1 MAKLQEDKLNDARR
15 PSQFRPP
22 ATSLAISPI
31 ASALP
36 APPPLLPTPPQTI
49 FKKLTAVEMAARR
62 EKGLCY
68 NCDAHY
74 SPNHKCQTKFFLL
87 IASDDVA
94 PDDPVPPDLVPILS
108 EDYTATPSDDH
119 FLAQLSLHAMADH
132 LASTMFRVNGCI
144 NGTEVIILVDGGS
157 THNFIHDRL
166 ARCLRL
172 KA

>member
-1 MAKLQEDKLNDARR
+1 
-15 PSQFRPP
+15 
-22 ATSLAISPI
+22 
-31 ASALP
+31 
-36 APPPLLPTPPQTI
+36 
-49 FKKLTAVEMAARR
+49 MAARR

-87 IASDDVA
+87 IASDDVS
-94 PDDPVPPDLVPILS
+94 PDDPIPPDLVPILS

-166 ARCLRL
+166 ARSLHL
-172 KA
+172 KAQPVKRLCVMVGNGGELCCDRVCKAILVNIQGYTFMVDLFVMALEV